1 MTNLIN
7 QTKQKEITKVTY
19 MPLVKQALEA
29 LQSLNP
35 VERAILGLR
44 FGLDDGQER
53 DLDEVA
59 SHYGVSSDIIRSVE
73 IDALR
78 KVRHHSCYQ
87 KKSSKQRARKEAQ
100 RPMLYV
106 VGKQ

>member
-1 MTNLIN
+1 MPKLIN
-7 QTKQKEITKVTY
+7 QTKQKEIPKVTY

-53 DLDEVA
+53 DIAEVA
-59 SHYGVSSDIIRSVE
+59 SHYGVTSDIIRSVE

-78 KVRHHSCYQ
+78 KLRHHSCYQ
-87 KKSSKQRARKEAQ
+87 KKSHKQRDTHEAI
-100 RPMLYV
+100 RPRLYV
-106 VGKQ
+106 VEKE

>member
-1 MTNLIN
+1 MIK
-7 QTKQKEITKVTY
+7 QTTQKSDPQIAY
-19 MPLVKQALEA
+19 IPLVQQALEA
-29 LQSLNP
+29 LQSLSP

-59 SHYGVSSDIIRSVE
+59 SRYGVSSDIIRSVE

-78 KVRHHSCYQ
+78 KVRHHSCY
-87 KKSSKQRARKEAQ
+87 KKLSSESKRKGKTGGTKTA
-100 RPMLYV
+100 LYLV
-106 VGKQ
+106 SQQ